1 MVAPCTA
8 MERNARDR
16 DRPRGP
22 TSRRDKFLAS
32 IDIDDPSTFPSDPLP
47 WQIAAIREARRL
59 LELDV
64 AADEATPHV
73 IDEADEGMPPPGR
86 VLVANGEV
94 HTRYKKG
101 GGYVRY
107 VVPSSQK
114 VSCEVAG
121 CCDPRRPLS
130 AGRE

>member
-1 MVAPCTA
+1 MAKK
-8 MERNARDR
+8 DR

-22 TSRRDKFLAS
+22 TTRRDKFLAS

-47 WQIAAIREARRL
+47 WQIAAIREARRQ

-64 AADEATPHV
+64 DEYLATPHV
-73 IDEADEGMPPPGR
+73 IDEADEGTPPRGR
-86 VLVANGEV
+86 VLVADGEV
-94 HTRYKKG
+94 HTRYKNG
-101 GGYVRY
+101 GGYIRY
-107 VVPSSQK
+107 VMPSSQA

-121 CCDPRRPLS
+121 CCDPRRTVS